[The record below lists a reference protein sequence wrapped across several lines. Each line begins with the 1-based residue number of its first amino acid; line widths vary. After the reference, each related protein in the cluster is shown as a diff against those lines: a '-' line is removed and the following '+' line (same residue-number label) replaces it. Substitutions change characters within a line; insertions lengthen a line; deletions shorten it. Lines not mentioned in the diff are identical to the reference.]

1 MMRIKPTVIIKY
13 LNNMTN
19 LKKLQNSKELLKLLK
34 FHGWNLVAIKGS
46 HFQLKHHEIKGR
58 VTLPHPKNLPIGTLK
73 SVLKQ
78 AKIKIK
84 NE

>member
-1 MMRIKPTVIIKY
+1 MHDVHKATALFFNYYKK
-13 LNNMTN
+13 TSE
-19 LKKLQNSKELLKLLK
+19 LKRVDEVVK
-34 FHGWNLVAIKGS
+34 FHGWDLVAVKGS
-46 HFQLKHHEIKGR
+46 HYQFKHHEIKGR

>member
-1 MMRIKPTVIIKY
+1 
-13 LNNMTN
+13 
-19 LKKLQNSKELLKLLK
+19 LLK
-34 FHGWNLVAIKGS
+34 FHGWKIVAIKGS
-46 HFQLKHHEIKGR
+46 HYQLKHHEINGR
-58 VTLPHPKNLPIGTLK
+58 VTLPHPKDLPIGTLK

>member
-1 MMRIKPTVIIKY
+1 MKIEI
-13 LNNMTN
+13 
-19 LKKLQNSKELLKLLK
+19 KKLQNSKELLKLLK
-34 FHGWNLVAIKGS
+34 LRGWKVVAIKGS
-46 HFQLKHHEIKGR
+46 HYQLKHHEIKGR

-78 AKIKIK
+78 AKIKIN

>member
-1 MMRIKPTVIIKY
+1 MYKATVIINY

-19 LKKLQNSKELLKLLK
+19 LKKLQSSKELMRLLN
-34 FHGWNLVAIKGS
+34 FHGWKVVAVKGS
-46 HFQLKHHEIKGR
+46 HYQFKHHEIKGR

>member
-1 MMRIKPTVIIKY
+1 M
-13 LNNMTN
+13 NTN
-19 LKKLQNSKELLKLLK
+19 IKKLQNSKELMKLLK
-34 FHGWNLVAIKGS
+34 FHGWYVVDIKGS
-46 HFQLKHHEIKGR
+46 HYQFKHHESKGR

>member
-1 MMRIKPTVIIKY
+1 MKISI
-13 LNNMTN
+13 
-19 LKKLQNSKELLKLLK
+19 KKLQKSKELLKLLK
-34 FHGWNLVAIKGS
+34 FHGWKIVAIKGS
-46 HFQLKHHEIKGR
+46 HYQLKHHEINGR
-58 VTLPHPKNLPIGTLK
+58 VTLPHPKDLPIGTLK